1 MCLLQWCLVSVIEAV
16 CSVFVTESV
25 PRLVSV
31 IEAVDARA
39 VENLNPT
46 ENAISAV
53 TKICRGSVS
62 TQT

>member
-1 MCLLQWCLVSVIEAV
+1 MSVIEAV